1 MIYLLLQGLGQ
12 PPRQRGSVYTLSSF
26 YLPWDLTIMSMTMRL
41 FQYSWPGKNRW
52 IKRIAMFL
60 APLQAHPTGVII
72 LPAQTMHIKKGKS
85 LENYHRFVKVW
96 FPPKWV
102 PYNDPRNNLTHFF
115 WSDREVSLHHAERRA
130 VPLPPSLAKGS
141 ICGWQKSVTLHPPR
155 MPVEN

>member
-1 MIYLLLQGLGQ
+1 MKGCHLKKGPILK
-12 PPRQRGSVYTLSSF
+12 RNESSSKLSSF
-26 YLPWDLTIMSMTMRL
+26 KEKIVRSFQEICWFPALSYSLKNLPTNM
-41 FQYSWPGKNRW
+41 NRT
-52 IKRIAMFL
+52 
-60 APLQAHPTGVII
+60 TGVII
-72 LPAQTMHIKKGKS
+72 LSAQTMHIKKGKS

-96 FPPKWV
+96 FRPKWV
-102 PYNDPRNNLTHFF
+102 LYNDPRNNLTHFF